1 MVSRPAGSEICQRWT
16 FLTVANRLT
25 KKMKQIVFAL
35 VLGLLVLDYCHA
47 KFDENILGAQ
57 GAELLKDLKESGV
70 LENFEEE
77 LEKMLHDKVLKKDD
91 KKVAN
96 EDKVADIEKEAEGVK
111 VDQGMAEF
119 IQSYV
124 EEKDIVLDQR
134 ILDHLASLPI
144 TERAKHMVHLTQV
157 LDVIFEI
164 ALLDK
169 PELDVKVLE
178 VIKRVQS
185 LPVMKT
191 SLNKL
196 IRPQEQD
203 KKATK
208 SSSSYSHPVSTNDVD
223 LGVVSMIKDFIL
235 KLKAKPD
242 FVFEL
247 ILPTMVEYGLVS
259 KDATTLLKMYV
270 SHRVEKQEILFHERI
285 FSSNQLTAKFFL
297 AKR

>member
-1 MVSRPAGSEICQRWT
+1 
-16 FLTVANRLT
+16 
-25 KKMKQIVFAL
+25 MKQIVFAL

-196 IRPQEQD
+196 IRPQEHD
-203 KKATK
+203 KKSSTK

-285 FSSNQLTAKFFL
+285 FSSSQKQQSSL